1 VRKVVKVVVIQIVMV
16 KLEAAC
22 FVSKV
27 SSNRNH
33 VMHLI
38 CSLAATKS
46 QIPVPNCES
55 EGYLKYVFLVRAVN
69 VGTNNVTHYGKWSSP
84 GETNC
89 YRSGNNIP
97 VIILPWSQG
106 LGVRKEGIIED
117 FKLRMVMEA
126 TQEASME
133 VPYGFQIDIDIETE
147 GPGLLQELR
156 KDIDFD
162 GYCRTRKAAYSK
174 QEVKT
179 MYKRILLYVKYVRC
193 SK

>member
-1 VRKVVKVVVIQIVMV
+1 VRKMVKVVVIHIVMV

-22 FVSKV
+22 FVSEV

-33 VMHLI
+33 VIDLI
-38 CSLAATKS
+38 CSLAATES

-69 VGTNNVTHYGKWSSP
+69 LGTNKVTHYGKWSSP

-89 YRSGNNIP
+89 YRSGNKIP

-106 LGVRKEGIIED
+106 LGIRKEGIIED
-117 FKLRMVMEA
+117 FKLSVGMEA

-133 VPYGFQIDIDIETE
+133 VSIGFEWGEIE
-147 GPGLLQELR
+147 GSGLLQELH
-156 KDIDFD
+156 KDIDF
-162 GYCRTRKAAYSK
+162 GWYCMPRKAACSK
-174 QEVKT
+174 QEIKA
-179 MYKRILLYVKYVRC
+179 MYKHLLYVLC

>member
-1 VRKVVKVVVIQIVMV
+1 MRKVVKVVVIHIVMV
-16 KLEAAC
+16 KLEAAY
-22 FVSKV
+22 FVSEV
-27 SSNRNH
+27 SSNGNH
-33 VMHLI
+33 VMDLI

-69 VGTNNVTHYGKWSSP
+69 LGTNKVTHYGKWSSP

-89 YRSGNNIP
+89 YRSGNKIP

-106 LGVRKEGIIED
+106 LGIRKEGIIED
-117 FKLRMVMEA
+117 FKLRVGMEA

-133 VPYGFQIDIDIETE
+133 VPLGFEGGEIE
-147 GPGLLQELR
+147 GSGLLQELR

-162 GYCRTRKAAYSK
+162 WYCMPRKAACSHK
-174 QEVKT
+174 EVKA
-179 MYKRILLYVKYVRC
+179 MYKCLLWFVKYVVC

>member
-1 VRKVVKVVVIQIVMV
+1 MVKVVVIQIVMV
-16 KLEAAC
+16 KLEATC
-22 FVSKV
+22 FVSEM
-27 SSNRNH
+27 SSNGNH
-33 VMHLI
+33 VMDLI
-38 CSLAATKS
+38 CLLAATES

-106 LGVRKEGIIED
+106 LGIRKEGIRED
-117 FKLRMVMEA
+117 FKLRVVMEA

-133 VPYGFQIDIDIETE
+133 VPHGFQIDIDIEVE
-147 GPGLLQELR
+147 GSGLLQELR
-156 KDIDFD
+156 KDIGFD
-162 GYCRTRKAAYSK
+162 RYCMPQKAICSK
-174 QEVKT
+174 QEVKA
-179 MYKRILLYVKYVRC
+179 MYKHLLWYVKYVIC

>member
-1 VRKVVKVVVIQIVMV
+1 MVKVVVIQIVMV
-16 KLEAAC
+16 KLEASC

-27 SSNRNH
+27 SSNENH
-33 VMHLI
+33 VMDLI

-46 QIPVPNCES
+46 QIQVPNCES

-69 VGTNNVTHYGKWSSP
+69 VGTNNLTHYGKWSSP

-89 YRSGNNIP
+89 YRSGNDIP

-106 LGVRKEGIIED
+106 LGIRKEGIIED
-117 FKLRMVMEA
+117 FKLRVGMEA
-126 TQEASME
+126 TQEASTE
-133 VPYGFQIDIDIETE
+133 VPNGFEGGEIE
-147 GPGLLQELR
+147 GSGLLQELR
-156 KDIDFD
+156 KDIDFNR
-162 GYCRTRKAAYSK
+162 YCMPRKVVYSK

-179 MYKRILLYVKYVRC
+179 MYKRLLLYVKYIVC

>member
-1 VRKVVKVVVIQIVMV
+1 MDLV
-16 KLEAAC
+16 
-22 FVSKV
+22 
-27 SSNRNH
+27 
-33 VMHLI
+33 

-69 VGTNNVTHYGKWSSP
+69 VGTDNVTHYGKWSSP

-89 YRSGNNIP
+89 YRSGNKIP

-106 LGVRKEGIIED
+106 LGIRNEGNIED
-117 FKLRMVMEA
+117 FKLRVGMEA

-133 VPYGFQIDIDIETE
+133 VPHGFE
-147 GPGLLQELR
+147 GGEVEGSGLLQELC
-156 KDIDFD
+156 KDVDFD
-162 GYCRTRKAAYSK
+162 WYCVPRKAAYSK
-174 QEVKT
+174 QEVKA
-179 MYKRILLYVKYVRC
+179 MYKHLLWFLKYVIC

>member
-1 VRKVVKVVVIQIVMV
+1 MRKVVKVVVIQIVMV

-27 SSNRNH
+27 SSNGNH
-33 VMHLI
+33 VMDLI
-38 CSLAATKS
+38 CSLAATES

-69 VGTNNVTHYGKWSSP
+69 VGTNNVTHYGKWSNP

-89 YRSGNNIP
+89 YRSGNIIP

-106 LGVRKEGIIED
+106 VGIRKEGIIED
-117 FKLRMVMEA
+117 FKLRVGMEA
-126 TQEASME
+126 TQEASMA
-133 VPYGFQIDIDIETE
+133 VPHGPEGGDIE
-147 GPGLLQELR
+147 GSGLQQELR

-162 GYCRTRKAAYSK
+162 WYCMPGKAVYSK

-179 MYKRILLYVKYVRC
+179 MYKHLLWYVKYVMC